1 MLDFSSELEL
11 DEKYDYEFEQPKIER
26 SQPAEFRPTLG
37 EVHKNNRKKMFDQYW
52 NSVQDV
58 IEDKG
63 LVLEDEIY
71 REVEAVTDA
80 ITEEQGHAGS

>member
-1 MLDFSSELEL
+1 
-11 DEKYDYEFEQPKIER
+11 
-26 SQPAEFRPTLG
+26 
-37 EVHKNNRKKMFDQYW
+37 
-52 NSVQDV
+52 VQDV